1 MLHNNNKKSQREKK
15 VIWMV
20 DFRLDRGYHTPFI
33 TRQSMKVKKVLFW
46 MLVLPNF
53 KIERTISPL

>member
-1 MLHNNNKKSQREKK
+1 
-15 VIWMV
+15 MV
-20 DFRLDRGYHTPFI
+20 DFRLDKGYHTPFI